1 MTLSQQIEPVGS
13 QAPGAGP
20 GTVTARPWHTRFAHW
35 EPLILL
41 SPALFLVGIF
51 AGFPLV
57 RSVWFSFNDVS
68 PFQGITDFVGIENFL
83 AAMGDASFG
92 TFVGNTAMWTF
103 GAVGLQLV
111 FGMVGALLLN
121 TRFPLRGIYRG
132 LAMIPWAT
140 PSVLVAL
147 MWLWILD
154 PNHGIL
160 NKALI
165 GLGII
170 DDPLAFLSQTSTA
183 LPTLIVIDVWQ
194 GIPLFAVM
202 ILAALQAVPPELRE
216 AAAID
221 GAGRMGVFRHVVVPA
236 ILPTV
241 LITTVLRLIWTANYV
256 DLPFILTGGGPGEAS
271 TTLALQS
278 YVTAYRGGDFGEG
291 ASYAVMQAVVLAV
304 LVVMYVRMTRRAE
317 TR

>member
-1 MTLSQQIEPVGS
+1 M
-13 QAPGAGP
+13 
-20 GTVTARPWHTRFAHW
+20 TARPWHKRFAHW

-41 SPALFLVGIF
+41 SPALLLVGIF
-51 AGFPLV
+51 AGFPLL

-83 AAMGDASFG
+83 TAMGDASFG

-147 MWLWILD
+147 MWMWILD

-256 DLPFILTGGGPGEAS
+256 DLPLILTGGGPGEAS

-291 ASYAVMQAVVLAV
+291 ASYAVMQAVVLAL